1 MYHCCY
7 TIVDTIRTLRRQISE
22 GNELISFTV
31 IDHQPEMIIIHIDRI
46 DKGFNN
52 VPAEGWIIPVTFCE
66 AVQEEQNAVTIHE
79 L

>member
-1 MYHCCY
+1 MYYCWY
-7 TIVDTIRTLRRQISE
+7 TIVDTIRTLRRKISE

-31 IDHQPEMIIIHIDRI
+31 IDHQPEMIIIHINRI

-52 VPAEGWIIPVTFCE
+52 VPAEGWIIPVTFGE
-66 AVQEEQNAVTIHE
+66 TVQKEKHTVTIHE

>member
-1 MYHCCY
+1 MYYCWY

-31 IDHQPEMIIIHIDRI
+31 IDHQPEMIIIHINRI

-52 VPAEGWIIPVTFCE
+52 VAAEERVGSVTFCE
-66 AVQEEQNAVTIHE
+66 AVQEEKNAVTIHE